1 VTLESLL
8 ERLGRKVKGDHDVVK
23 IKVDPDD
30 ILGDALAIYKDPEFD
45 PALPIRVTYRG
56 QPAVDLG
63 VKRQFFTDVL
73 GEMAS
78 STHLAFLEGPDLRR
92 LPAYNSGVIS
102 SGLMKLFGSAVAHGI
117 VHAKVGIPFLSQAF
131 YWYIATADVNK
142 AIPYASPDD
151 ICDQDIRHY
160 VDAVS

>member
-1 VTLESLL
+1 MTLESLL
-8 ERLGRKVKGDHDVVK
+8 ELGTKVKGDVFK

-45 PALPIRVTYRG
+45 PASPLRVTYRG

-63 VKRQFFTDVL
+63 GVKCQFFTDVL

-92 LPAYNSGVIS
+92 LPA
-102 SGLMKLFGSAVAHGI
+102 
-117 VHAKVGIPFLSQAF
+117 
-131 YWYIATADVNK
+131 
-142 AIPYASPDD
+142 
-151 ICDQDIRHY
+151 
-160 VDAVS
+160 